1 LPTIWNLGKIL
12 IDVTFDVRTDSRGKD
27 PDTASATLKSFHA
40 ALWSKPLPD
49 GSHFQLEDA
58 GSKYLLAIHKDGALR
73 VTSDT
78 ISNSMSGHKRLAPFL
93 SELPEQ
99 LIQDVKDLGST
110 VGARIVFPGDR
121 VNGKPTINVARG
133 FHPRIKD
140 RFDLT
145 LECIRLHYQGE
156 ESPLSGVLA
165 RYRDYFAFFE
175 SFEGFVDFFLLQ
187 DLVNNG
193 AVKFFIAA
201 DSPFEQS
208 PYPQDALEYE
218 RYANKTLEFLAAR
231 NNRIQSR
238 F

>member
-1 LPTIWNLGKIL
+1 M
-12 IDVTFDVRTDSRGKD
+12 IDVTFDVRTDSGGKD
-27 PDTASATLKSFHA
+27 PDTASATLKRFHA
-40 ALWSKPLPD
+40 ELWSKPLPD

-58 GSKYLLAIHKDGALR
+58 GSKYLMAVHKTGALR

-78 ISNSMSGHKRLAPFL
+78 ISNSMSGHKRLSSFL
-93 SELPEQ
+93 SQLPEQ

-110 VGARIVFPGDR
+110 VGARIIFPGDR
-121 VNGKPTINVARG
+121 MHGKPTINVARG

-145 LECIRLHYQGE
+145 LECIRLHYQCG
-156 ESPLSGVLA
+156 ESPLSAVLA
-165 RYRDYFAFFE
+165 RYRDYFALFE

-193 AVKFFIAA
+193 SVKFFIAS

-208 PYPQDALEYE
+208 AYPQDALEYE

-238 F
+238 S